1 MRADSSRSHVYDF
14 RKSLFKSNQ
23 NEQADSKHMYRASR
37 QYGNKPLTP
46 IKETK
51 ASSVIPPSSRR
62 TTDPDNNI
70 TFLDNGYRI
79 VNPENMKTPPPPMW
93 GEILEE
99 ENYDPN
105 EEFYD
110 DEKA

>member
-1 MRADSSRSHVYDF
+1 
-14 RKSLFKSNQ
+14 
-23 NEQADSKHMYRASR
+23 MYRATR
-37 QYGNKPLTP
+37 QSINKPLTP
-46 IKETK
+46 IKENK
-51 ASSVIPPSSRR
+51 ASSVIPPSTRR
-62 TTDPDNNI
+62 TNDPDNNI

-79 VNPENMKTPPPPMW
+79 VNPLNMKTPPPPMW